1 MSSYGTHKKKSKKRK
16 VPEFELEE
24 IMGDFDIDDQGNY
37 IILRDAYH
45 KLVDKRDRLV
55 NKRGYLSDRM
65 RNVINMDGRII
76 FRACDLDS
84 DDEIPASYIFEKRK
98 G

>member
-37 IILRDAYH
+37 IILRDNQS

-65 RNVINMDGRII
+65 KNVINFEGRII

-84 DDEIPASYIFEKRK
+84 DDEIPA
-98 G
+98 

>member
-37 IILRDAYH
+37 IILRD
-45 KLVDKRDRLV
+45 
-55 NKRGYLSDRM
+55 N
-65 RNVINMDGRII
+65 
-76 FRACDLDS
+76 
-84 DDEIPASYIFEKRK
+84 
-98 G
+98 